1 MIQPNGLHH
10 PDYTEQM
17 PNVKSGQTD
26 LNSAKWKSVGPDSN
40 ALEKKVSKIKEVLRT

>member
-1 MIQPNGLHH
+1 MMQPNGLHH

-26 LNSAKWKSVGPDSN
+26 LNPAELKSVGPDSN
-40 ALEKKVSKIKEVLRT
+40 AFEKKVSKIKEVLRT